1 MDRVCKNCINAYN
14 SRADG
19 KVHCVNK
26 AWEMQFDPYMTD
38 DVVNANETC
47 GTFTPRR
54 PDQPKLL
61 FNQPIQLELFP
72 S

>member
-14 SRADG
+14 SRAHS